1 MKAGVARIALAGEAS
16 MADLE
21 FDDFEGD
28 YGTANSP
35 VRLNRAKQLINI
47 AGAVCSVGLLAG
59 LTFWGYQLAVRDVT
73 GVPVMRALAGPMR
86 LAPVDPGGNQ
96 ASHQGLSVNAVA
108 ATGSSAP
115 VADQLTLAPRAVEL
129 LPSDTSGLNAPAAAE
144 TASTDLVP
152 VNLSI
157 SGQASPGSP
166 EIAEA
171 PPIEDGAGT
180 LIDTE
185 TGQAVELISADVEVP
200 PGEGVTR
207 SLRPQARPS
216 ALTAAPITTET
227 DAPAV
232 LTNVETVSAPA
243 ALTEL
248 DATSLE
254 VGTRLAQLGAFDT
267 PDMARA
273 KYQELQ
279 VTFAELM
286 AGKAMVIQSAQSGGR
301 TFYRLRAHGFPGDD
315 EARRF
320 CAALQAQNTDCI
332 PVAQR

>member
-1 MKAGVARIALAGEAS
+1 

-21 FDDFEGD
+21 FEDFESG
-28 YGTANSP
+28 YGAP
-35 VRLNRAKQLINI
+35 AAAGRLDRARKLVNL

-59 LTFWGYQLAVRDVT
+59 LGVWGYQLAVRDVA

-86 LAPVDPGGNQ
+86 LAPVDPGGDQ

-115 VADQLTLAPRAVEL
+115 VADQLTLAPRPVEL
-129 LPSDTSGLNAPAAAE
+129 LPGDTSGLGTIDAAAD
-144 TASTDLVP
+144 DLVP

-157 SGQASPGSP
+157 SGQASPGTVQT
-166 EIAEA
+166 AEV
-171 PPIEDGAGT
+171 PVLEDGAGS

-185 TGQAVELISADVEVP
+185 TGVAVELVSADPNLPTGDAVV
-200 PGEGVTR
+200 R
-207 SLRPQARPS
+207 SLRPQAKPTALSADLAVAEAPS
-216 ALTAAPITTET
+216 L
-227 DAPAV
+227 

-243 ALTEL
+243 PLTQI
-248 DATSLE
+248 DAASLE

-267 PDMARA
+267 ADLARQ

-279 VTFAELM
+279 VVFAELM
-286 AGKAMVIQSAQSGGR
+286 AGKAMVVQSAQSGGR

>member
-1 MKAGVARIALAGEAS
+1 MNAGVARIALAGEAC

-21 FDDFEGD
+21 FDDFEGG
-28 YGTANSP
+28 YGAPGLP

-59 LTFWGYQLAVRDVT
+59 MGVWGYQLAVRDVS

-86 LAPVDPGGNQ
+86 LAPVDPGGDQ

-129 LPSDTSGLNAPAAAE
+129 LPS
-144 TASTDLVP
+144 
-152 VNLSI
+152 
-157 SGQASPGSP
+157 

-185 TGQAVELISADVEVP
+185 TGQAVELVSADIELP
-200 PGEGVTR
+200 PGDGVTR

-216 ALTAAPITTET
+216 AVTAAPT
-227 DAPAV
+227 AV
-232 LTNVETVSAPA
+232 ESDPNALVTNVETVSAPP
-243 ALTEL
+243 ALTEI
-248 DATSLE
+248 DPNSLE

-267 PDMARA
+267 PDVARA

-286 AGKAMVIQSAQSGGR
+286 AGKSMVIQSAQSGGR